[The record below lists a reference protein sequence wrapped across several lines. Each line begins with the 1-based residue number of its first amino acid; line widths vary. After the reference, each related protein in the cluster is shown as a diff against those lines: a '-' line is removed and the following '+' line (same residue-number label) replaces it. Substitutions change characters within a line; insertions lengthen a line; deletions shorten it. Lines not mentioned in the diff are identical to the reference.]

1 MAFVYRCN
9 GVEIISVMV
18 TAVLH
23 HASVFIPCVIIVQ
36 ILFSYRSDMT
46 RILVCDCR
54 NRLYPILE
62 KLGLCW
68 NDWLWLNAQS
78 AFSLRVMNQNGWNGF
93 ISQCRDWFFRRE
105 FFVWS
110 GHFNIQ
116 PVSHFEVTGKKKSK
130 ITGLYR
136 SAWKDQRLN
145 CYYKEVIVRY
155 TVFWFQRRW
164 HCDWWHYPSHRKVL
178 PRFFFYI

>member
-1 MAFVYRCN
+1 MSKLKQVLESSNKYSNSNEIMAFVYRCN

-62 KLGLCW
+62 KLGLC
-68 NDWLWLNAQS
+68 
-78 AFSLRVMNQNGWNGF
+78 
-93 ISQCRDWFFRRE
+93 
-105 FFVWS
+105 
-110 GHFNIQ
+110 
-116 PVSHFEVTGKKKSK
+116 
-130 ITGLYR
+130 
-136 SAWKDQRLN
+136 
-145 CYYKEVIVRY
+145 
-155 TVFWFQRRW
+155 
-164 HCDWWHYPSHRKVL
+164 
-178 PRFFFYI
+178 